1 MTHVSHPTAQFEPKL
16 IDLAALRQS
25 SVLFSAL
32 SDEDAWELI
41 GQARL
46 ESTPAKQAIFQV
58 GQAGDSLHIV
68 LQGRVKVSLLSEEGK
83 EAILSIL
90 GTGEVFGEMSLFDGE
105 PRSAT
110 VTTMEASRFLVLHR
124 QTFLPFLQSRM
135 HVMLKLIAEMSKRLR
150 ATNDLVGNLSF
161 LNLSARLARIL
172 LNLVQQYG
180 KVTNQ
185 GIVIGLKLSQEEL
198 GHLVGVSRESV
209 NRQLRLWTEAGLID
223 YDHGTLIV
231 RNSDALFREA
241 LTP

>member
-1 MTHVSHPTAQFEPKL
+1 MATDSRYPPEAKL
-16 IDLAALRQS
+16 IDLAALRQN
-25 SVLFSAL
+25 SVLFAAL
-32 SDEDAWELI
+32 SDTDAWELI
-41 GQARL
+41 RLARQ
-46 ESTPAKQAIFQV
+46 ENSPGKQAIFQV
-58 GQAGDSLHIV
+58 GQPGDSLHII
-68 LQGRVKVSLLSEEGK
+68 LEGRVKVSLLSEDGK

-90 GTGEVFGEMSLFDGE
+90 GAGEVFGEMTLFDGE

-110 VTTMEASRFLVLHR
+110 VTTMEPCRFLVLRR
-124 QTFLPFLQSRM
+124 QVFLPFLEKRVY
-135 HVMLKLIAEMSKRLR
+135 VMLELIAEMSRRLR

-180 KVTNQ
+180 KVSPK

-209 NRQLRLWTEAGLID
+209 NRQIRTWVDSGLIE

-231 RNSDALFREA
+231 LNSDALFREA
-241 LTP
+241 LSP